1 MLPYIRPPSA
11 APEGGCPATVAP
23 MPTPHRWSLLVPV
36 LGVLGAIALL
46 PVTSLPTVPDAL
58 REPVSYLAT
67 WVPLGVAAAISVRLA
82 VRRRAEAWWRAL
94 RLGVGPTALLVS
106 LFAGLLLR
114 TVAVGAEAL
123 VTGRIGAGSLSPGGG
138 QGDAVALVA
147 VVAASAIVSPVIE
160 ELFFRGTLLPAVGE
174 RIGTGRAADGV
185 AIVLAAAVFA
195 VVHALAG
202 SSLIS
207 VVVAFVAGIG
217 FGLVA
222 RSHGVGAAIIAHV
235 VFNATGLALI
245 AAAGGLSPV
254 YPTLSLG

>member
-11 APEGGCPATVAP
+11 APEAGCPATVAP

-36 LGVLGAIALL
+36 LGVLGAVALL

-58 REPVSYLAT
+58 REPLSYLAT
-67 WVPLGVAAAISVRLA
+67 WVPLGVAVVISVWLA

-94 RLGVGPTALLVS
+94 RLGVGPTALLVG

-123 VTGRIGAGSLSPGGG
+123 ATGRVGGGSLSPGGDTVG
-138 QGDAVALVA
+138 LVA
-147 VVAASAIVSPVIE
+147 VIVASAIVSPVIE

-174 RIGTGRAADGV
+174 RIGAGRAADVV
-185 AIVLAAAVFA
+185 AIVLVAAVFA
-195 VVHALAG
+195 LVHALAG
-202 SSLIS
+202 LSLIP

-222 RSHGVGAAIIAHV
+222 RSHGAGAAIVAHV
-235 VFNATGLALI
+235 VFNVTGLALI
-245 AAAGGLSPV
+245 ATAAGLSPV

>member
-36 LGVLGAIALL
+36 LGVLGAVALL

-58 REPVSYLAT
+58 REPLSYLAT
-67 WVPLGVAAAISVRLA
+67 WVPLGVAAVISVRLA
-82 VRRRAEAWWRAL
+82 VRRRAEAWGRAL
-94 RLGVGPTALLVS
+94 RLGVGPTALLVG

-138 QGDAVALVA
+138 AVGLIA
-147 VVAASAIVSPVIE
+147 VIVASAIVSPVIE

-174 RIGTGRAADGV
+174 RIGTGPAADGV
-185 AIVLAAAVFA
+185 AIVLVAGVFA

-222 RSHGVGAAIIAHV
+222 RLHGVGAAIAAHV
-235 VFNATGLALI
+235 VFNAAGLALI
-245 AAAGGLSPV
+245 ASAGGLSPV

>member
-1 MLPYIRPPSA
+1 MLPYIGPPPSA
-11 APEGGCPATVAP
+11 SEGGCPATVAP

-36 LGVLGAIALL
+36 LGVIGAVALL
-46 PVTSLPTVPDAL
+46 PVTSLPTVPDGL
-58 REPVSYLAT
+58 REPLSYLAT
-67 WVPLGVAAAISVRLA
+67 WVPLGVAVAISVRLA
-82 VRRRAEAWWRAL
+82 VRRRAETWWLAL
-94 RLGVGPTALLVS
+94 RLGVGPTALVAG

-114 TVAVGAEAL
+114 TVAVGAEAVL
-123 VTGRIGAGSLSPGGG
+123 TGRIGAGSLNPGGG
-138 QGDAVALVA
+138 AAGVAALVA
-147 VVAASAIVSPVIE
+147 VIVASAIVSPVVE

-185 AIVLAAAVFA
+185 AVVAVAAVFA
-195 VVHALAG
+195 AVHALAG

-207 VVVAFVAGIG
+207 VAVTFVAGIG

-222 RSHGVGAAIIAHV
+222 RSQGVGAAIIAHV
-235 VFNATGLALI
+235 VFNASGLALI